1 MKERIK
7 KIELTTSKGDFVVV
21 DYNYN
26 THRQDLY
33 SLDIDI
39 LQRVG
44 YINNITE
51 VDAKLIVDEPER
63 FFNPTNPYCVD
74 DIVFTNYS
82 GGGKLWSALSSLHS
96 LLTSKGIDINNG
108 NWYLFKKLK

>member
-1 MKERIK
+1 MKTI
-7 KIELTTSKGDFVVV
+7 TTSKGEFVVV

-39 LQRVG
+39 LERVG

-51 VDAKLIVDEPER
+51 EYAKGVVDEPLNI
-63 FFNPTNPYCVD
+63 FNPTNPYCVD
-74 DIVFTNYS
+74 DIVYKNYT
-82 GGGKLWSALSSLHS
+82 GDAYYWSALESLYS
-96 LLTSKGIDINNG
+96 LLKSKGIEVNNG
-108 NWYLFKKLK
+108 NWYLFKKI